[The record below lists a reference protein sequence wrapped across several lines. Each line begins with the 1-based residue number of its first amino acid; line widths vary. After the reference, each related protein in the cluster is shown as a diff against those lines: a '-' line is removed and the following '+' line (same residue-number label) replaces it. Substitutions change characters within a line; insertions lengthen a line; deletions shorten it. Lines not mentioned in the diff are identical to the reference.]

1 MPFISG
7 VKCERCG
14 RTSYYKS
21 IRTKK
26 ELTQDLRKL
35 GWSIGKGT
43 KCPNCRRGSGMRI
56 GNPLFR
62 FSVYR

>member
-26 ELTQDLRKL
+26 ERKRQIR
-35 GWSIGKGT
+35 WWIEK
-43 KCPNCRRGSGMRI
+43 
-56 GNPLFR
+56 
-62 FSVYR
+62 

>member
-26 ELTQDLRKL
+26 EIRLEHWER
-35 GWSIGKGT
+35 
-43 KCPNCRRGSGMRI
+43 N
-56 GNPLFR
+56 
-62 FSVYR
+62 

>member
-21 IRTKK
+21 ILISRKNY
-26 ELTQDLRKL
+26 TQ
-35 GWSIGKGT
+35 
-43 KCPNCRRGSGMRI
+43 PA
-56 GNPLFR
+56 P
-62 FSVYR
+62 

>member
-21 IRTKK
+21 IHTKK

-35 GWSIGKGT
+35 GWSIGKET
-43 KCPNCRRGSGMRI
+43 KGPNCRRGAGKSATQ
-56 GNPLFR
+56 NQH
-62 FSVYR
+62 

>member
-14 RTSYYKS
+14 RTSYC
-21 IRTKK
+21 TKK

-35 GWSIGKGT
+35 GWSIGKET
-43 KCPNCRRGSGMRI
+43 KCPNCRRGAGKS
-56 GNPLFR
+56 
-62 FSVYR
+62 STQKQH